1 MGSIKLWFSLFNVS
15 GQYKGSETG
24 FVSLDAFE
32 WVQVFQEN
40 SQGLKDE
47 IAAFLSQNN
56 TPNPYFKKEMV
67 TQDLGYRTLS
77 LRWWDLNFRKN
88 KNQFPLAYKLMEQF
102 PQISTLSYNFLAPG
116 ASIKPHFGDTNAI
129 YRCHFGLQIPAEFP
143 ECGIK
148 VNGEN
153 NSWKEGAFIGF
164 IDAFEHE
171 TFNHSK
177 SERIIILMD
186 VIRPDFI
193 RKRAWI
199 TTVVM
204 TSMFL
209 QKRAVKLPFI
219 YRAPQWLITLSAIM
233 LLPFAYL
240 SVKFLNIIRYY

>member
-1 MGSIKLWFSLFNVS
+1 MGSTKLWFSLFNIS
-15 GQYKGSETG
+15 GQYKGPESG
-24 FVSLDAFE
+24 FVSLEEFE
-32 WVQVFQEN
+32 WSKVFQDN
-40 SQGLKDE
+40 GQGLKDE
-47 IAAFLSQNN
+47 IAAFISQHNS
-56 TPNPYFKKEMV
+56 PSPYFKKEMV
-67 TQDLGYRTLS
+67 TAEFGYRTIS
-77 LRWWDLNFRKN
+77 LRWWDLNFEKN
-88 KNQFPLAYKLMEQF
+88 KNHFPMAYKLMQQF

-116 ASIKPHFGDTNAI
+116 ACVKPHFGDTNAI

-153 NSWKEGAFIGF
+153 NSWKVGAFIGF

-186 VIRPDFI
+186 VIRPEFI

-199 TTVVM
+199 TSVVM
-204 TSMFL
+204 TSLFL
-209 QKRAVKLPFI
+209 QKRAVKWPFI